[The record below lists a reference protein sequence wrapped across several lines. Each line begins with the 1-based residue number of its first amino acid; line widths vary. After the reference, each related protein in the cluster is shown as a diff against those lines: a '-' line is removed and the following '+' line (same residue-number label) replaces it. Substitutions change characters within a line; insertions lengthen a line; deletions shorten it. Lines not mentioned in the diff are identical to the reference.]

1 MDQLLTLAKT
11 PGGPA
16 YGQLKYDP
24 AWDAVRGDPRFNA
37 MLAEL
42 EPRPKEQR

>member
-1 MDQLLTLAKT
+1 MDQLLILAKT
-11 PGGPA
+11 PGGAA

-37 MLAEL
+37 MLTDL
-42 EPRPKEQR
+42 EPRSKK